1 MSKRTVKKNLTL
13 GKKPKTLTEVFMADK
28 PVDVFDAE
36 ERQTHEI
43 KDSIVATLAEW
54 KEAALILQEILT
66 KIKKFIP

>member
-1 MSKRTVKKNLTL
+1 MAKKL
-13 GKKPKTLTEVFMADK
+13 M
-28 PVDVFDAE
+28 DVFDAE

-54 KEAALILQEILT
+54 KEAAIILQEILT